1 MTSSVSQLCTLCQD
15 DDMSIAALTWCT
27 DCETFLCSDCN
38 RYHGRIK
45 STKHHKIL
53 SIEDYCQLPEFI
65 LQTGNRCLEHDQKY
79 KLYCSFHACACC
91 FQCFTES
98 HPNCK
103 EIKQLSDVLKNV
115 KSSASVSRLESDLS
129 DLKEN
134 FENITRSLQE
144 RIKVMQNQKASALK
158 EIKRV
163 RKTIDEYLDKI
174 EQKMVNDL
182 SIEHSKV
189 EQNTDEMIIQIRSK
203 LEHVVQLQL
212 DFSKMIKFA
221 TEMQTYEGLKEMEKT
236 STNEAKYIETLN
248 NSGVINDINL
258 VVNFS
263 PDLYAVL
270 QEVKSMGKIS
280 ITSKKSNLKL
290 KVGQNS
296 QAQLLFQMI
305 KPINEIE
312 AVLKK
317 TFSLPN
323 DTGSLCITSC
333 SIISQG
339 KLVFADQNNE
349 SLILCDKNGV
359 FVRKILKFS
368 NYPSDI
374 CHIRNNIVVVT
385 LPDAH
390 QIVFVDVEHNK
401 IVHTIKV
408 KSKCYGVYCDGKT
421 ISVRLPEEKSV
432 VILSIDGNV
441 KQTLSIPGV
450 NVNRFSGF
458 NQNFC
463 FVNWKENE
471 VLCYN
476 TNSDLIWKC
485 KENISD
491 PSGITIDKNGLIYIA
506 CDQSSKIVIF
516 SNDGKSS
523 RPLLSYDD
531 GIRNPWAIDV
541 DRETSTLLVAN
552 RDGASIFLYQ
562 L

>member
-1 MTSSVSQLCTLCQD
+1 MTSSISQLCTLCQD

-27 DCETFLCSDCN
+27 DCETFLCSDCD

-45 STKHHKIL
+45 STKHHKML

-65 LQTGNRCLEHDQKY
+65 LQTGNRCREHDKKY

-134 FENITRSLQE
+134 FENITRSLKE
-144 RIKVMQNQKASALK
+144 RITVMQSQKASALK
-158 EIKRV
+158 EIKRS
-163 RKTIDEYLDKI
+163 RKSINEYVDKI

-182 SIEHSKV
+182 NIEHSKV
-189 EQNTDEMIIQIRSK
+189 EKNTEKMIIQVRIK
-203 LEHVVQLQL
+203 LEQVVQLQL
-212 DFSKMIKFA
+212 NFSKLIKFA
-221 TEMQTYEGLKEMEKT
+221 TEMQTYEGLKQMENT

-248 NSGVINDINL
+248 KSGDLNDVSL
-258 VVNFS
+258 VVDFS

-270 QEVKSMGKIS
+270 QEVKSMGKVS

-305 KPINEIE
+305 KPIDEME

-323 DTGSLCITSC
+323 DTRSICITSC
-333 SIISQG
+333 SIISEGQ
-339 KLVFADQNNE
+339 LVFADQNNE

-359 FVRKILKFS
+359 YVRNILKFS
-368 NYPSDI
+368 NYPSDV
-374 CHIRNNIVVVT
+374 CHIRNNVVAVT

-390 QIVFVDVEHNK
+390 QIVIVDVETNR
-401 IVHTIKV
+401 IGHTFKV
-408 KSKCYGVYCDGKT
+408 KSKCYGVYYDGNT
-421 ISVRLPEEKSV
+421 ISVRLPEENSV
-432 VILSIDGNV
+432 VILSMIDGSV
-441 KQTLSIPGV
+441 KHTISIPGI

-458 NQNFC
+458 NQNRVFI
-463 FVNWKENE
+463 NWKKHE

-476 TNSDLIWKC
+476 GNSLIWKC
-485 KENISD
+485 NENIKD
-491 PSGITIDKNGLIYIA
+491 PSGIKIDKNGLIYIA
-506 CDQSSKIVIF
+506 CDQSSKIVIV
-516 SNDGKSS
+516 SSDGKSS
-523 RPLLSYDD
+523 RQLLSYDD
-531 GIRNPWAIDV
+531 GIRNPWAIDI

-552 RDGASIFLYQ
+552 RDGATIFLYQ